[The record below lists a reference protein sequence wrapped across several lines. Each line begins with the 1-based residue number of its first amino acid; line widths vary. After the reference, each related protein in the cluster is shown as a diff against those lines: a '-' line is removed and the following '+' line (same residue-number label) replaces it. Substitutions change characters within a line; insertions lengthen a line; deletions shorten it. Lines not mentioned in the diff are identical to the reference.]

1 MAKIKPEILYGDL
14 KDKYVAK
21 VVLYGHTDTYLYY
34 DEKHTAGNTV
44 NHDELLDLCM
54 KGLVL
59 VATTSGFFNPYKFID
74 DQSTVTV
81 SIASAIGASSSE
93 TLEYKS
99 KERDEEEE

>member
-14 KDKYVAK
+14 KDKYVTK

-59 VATTSGFFNPYKFID
+59 VVTTDGFFNPFKFKD
-74 DQSTVTV
+74 DKTTVTV
-81 SIASAIGASSSE
+81 SVATAVDAASSAAS
-93 TLEYKS
+93 EYKS